1 MGNPAPGSG
10 AGPADATST
19 PTARDETTVRA
30 GRDDEHRRTRTVS
43 CEVVLDVQEQ
53 AELVWSVAVA
63 AGPSLESETL
73 HVSVDGDPVHLEELA
88 VTDGGRL
95 HLCTAPPGRLR
106 LSYAAEVSGTAPAAT
121 VDPVDDIV
129 YRRPSRYAESDEL
142 GPTAWAEFSTLEGKD
157 LLDAVSSWVGTQL
170 FYVSGASRH
179 TDGATQ
185 TLLARQGVCR
195 DFAHL
200 VIAMLRA
207 RNVPARLVAVYAPG
221 LSPMD
226 FHAVVEAAIDGQ
238 WRVVDATALAPRQ
251 SLVRIATGR
260 DASDTAFLTVQ
271 SGRADLRTMIVE
283 AAASPD
289 LPIDDLTSIV
299 SLT

>member
-1 MGNPAPGSG
+1 MSPAFS
-10 AGPADATST
+10 
-19 PTARDETTVRA
+19 
-30 GRDDEHRRTRTVS
+30 RRSVS
-43 CEVVLDVQEQ
+43 SHVELDVNEE

-63 AGPSLESETL
+63 HGPELASESLSIT
-73 HVSVDGDPVHLEELA
+73 VDGNPIEVKELG
-88 VTDGGRL
+88 VDDGGRL
-95 HLCTAPPGRLR
+95 HVCTAPPGRLV
-106 LSYAAEVSGTAPAAT
+106 LSYQAEVSGLAAPAS

-142 GPTAWAEFSTLEGKD
+142 GPTAWAEFSKLEGKA

-170 FYVSGASRH
+170 YYVSGSSRP

-185 TLLARQGVCR
+185 TLLLRKGVCR
-195 DFAHL
+195 DFAHV
-200 VIAMLRA
+200 VIALLRA

-238 WRVVDATALAPRQ
+238 WRAVDATTLAPRG

-271 SGRADLRTMIVE
+271 SGRTVLVSMDVRATAE
-283 AAASPD
+283 PG
-289 LPIDDLTSIV
+289 LPADDLTSLV